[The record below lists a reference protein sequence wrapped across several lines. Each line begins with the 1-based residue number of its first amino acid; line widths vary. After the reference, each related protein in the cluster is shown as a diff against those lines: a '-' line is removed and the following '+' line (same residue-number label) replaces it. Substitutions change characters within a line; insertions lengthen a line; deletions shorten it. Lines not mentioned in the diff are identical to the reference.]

1 MKPRDIV
8 AYVFLAI
15 TWGLSFLVLLR
26 VVSAFGWIGA
36 VTFRCFI
43 AAATLFSVAAVTR
56 RRLDLSI
63 GWKPFAVVG
72 GTTVAG
78 QLVGLSFG
86 TPLIGTAM
94 AAIIVATIPLFA
106 MLIARLW
113 GLERFTHPQL
123 LGVGLGI
130 SGIVMLVGFP
140 AVPFTM
146 QFALG
151 CISTLLACVSAAFG
165 SCYASFRLRRASSW
179 DITAFSFL
187 AGGIMTLP
195 LLIFVP
201 VPGTPHLTD
210 FVYLLILGGLM
221 SATTYVIYFRLV
233 TTIGATRAISVE
245 FAVTVVAVAVGA
257 VILHEPLSAMQLVGA
272 VTIIMGCTLVI
283 GLLPRRPKTA

>member
-1 MKPRDIV
+1 MKARDIV

-26 VVSAFGWIGA
+26 VVMAFGWIGA

-43 AAATLFSVAAVTR
+43 AAATLFAVAAVTR

-63 GWKPFAVVG
+63 GWKPFAIVG
-72 GTTVAG
+72 ATTVAG

-113 GLERFTHPQL
+113 GLEHFTHRQL

-130 SGIVMLVGFP
+130 TGIVMLVGFP

-151 CISTLLACVSAAFG
+151 CISTLLACISAAYG
-165 SCYASFRLRRASSW
+165 SCYAGFRLRRASSW

-201 VPGTPHLTD
+201 VPGTPKLVD

-257 VILHEPLSAMQLVGA
+257 VILHEPLSAMQIAGA
-272 VTIIMGCTLVI
+272 VTIIMGCALVI
-283 GLLPRRPKTA
+283 GLLPRRPNTA